1 MASSSNTCPT
11 NQQTQQTEQTQQ
23 FQQTQQL
30 SSMDFGSLAKTL
42 HFNLPIKLDE
52 SNYIYWKTQ
61 ILPAVNALD
70 LESFIDETAVPPS
83 QFIAVQVSN
92 GNGGV
97 RIEQQLNPEYQKWKK
112 SDQILLF
119 WLISTLSQKVVG
131 QVTKCKSSLE
141 AWTKLLKPQLQT
153 IKKGSYSVSDFVLKI
168 KNIGDA
174 LLAAGEEV
182 SKCDLLLSFM
192 HGVGHEY
199 DAVVVLISSQRST
212 MSLEE
217 AQFLLLMHEQR
228 IEELNS
234 PNNFGG
240 PAANYAAN
248 NTKGGSPGGF
258 NRHGSRGRGRG
269 GRFGGR
275 KLYCQLCT
283 KPGHHAFKCYH
294 RFDQQFM
301 RSQSPQYNNSQQHAG
316 HQAYIRQTSQQSGQT
331 SQSIG
336 QGIKQFTQVFIKTPL
351 LLSISISH
359 KLISI
364 NLKHIWE
371 LKEEGQIQLGL
382 LTVEQQTI

>member
-1 MASSSNTCPT
+1 MAKI
-11 NQQTQQTEQTQQ
+11 
-23 FQQTQQL
+23 L
-30 SSMDFGSLAKTL
+30 
-42 HFNLPIKLDE
+42 NLR
-52 SNYIYWKTQ
+52 Q
-61 ILPAVNALD
+61 
-70 LESFIDETAVPPS
+70 
-83 QFIAVQVSN
+83 
-92 GNGGV
+92 
-97 RIEQQLNPEYQKWKK
+97 
-112 SDQILLF
+112 
-119 WLISTLSQKVVG
+119 
-131 QVTKCKSSLE
+131 
-141 AWTKLLKPQLQT
+141 QLQT
-153 IKKGSYSVSDFVLKI
+153 IKKGSHSVSDFVLKI

-174 LLAAGEEV
+174 LSAAEEEV
-182 SKCDLLLSFM
+182 SERDLLLSLM

-248 NTKGGSPGGF
+248 NTRGGNPGGF
-258 NRHGSRGRGRG
+258 NRSGSRGRGRG

-283 KPGHHAFKCYH
+283 KPGHHVFQCYH
-294 RFDQQFM
+294 RFDQQFV
-301 RSQSPQYNNSQQHAG
+301 RPQS
-316 HQAYIRQTSQQSGQT
+316 HQLHSSLDRLPNLLVK
-331 SQSIG
+331 
-336 QGIKQFTQVFIKTPL
+336 GIKQFTQVFIKTPL

-364 NLKHIWE
+364 NLNHIWE

-382 LTVEQQTI
+382 LTVE

>member
-70 LESFIDETAVPPS
+70 VESFINETTVPPS

-141 AWTKLLKPQLQT
+141 AWTKLQNLYSHKSMAKILNLRQQLQT
-153 IKKGSYSVSDFVLKI
+153 IKKGSHSVSDFVLKI

-174 LLAAGEEV
+174 LSAAGEEV
-182 SKCDLLLSFM
+182 SERDLLLSLM

-199 DAVVVLISSQRST
+199 DVVVVLISSQRCT

-240 PAANYAAN
+240 HAANYAAN
-248 NTKGGSPGGF
+248 NTRGGIPGGF

-283 KPGHHAFKCYH
+283 KPGHHAFQCYH
-294 RFDQQFM
+294 RFD
-301 RSQSPQYNNSQQHAG
+301 
-316 HQAYIRQTSQQSGQT
+316 
-331 SQSIG
+331 
-336 QGIKQFTQVFIKTPL
+336 
-351 LLSISISH
+351 
-359 KLISI
+359 
-364 NLKHIWE
+364 
-371 LKEEGQIQLGL
+371 
-382 LTVEQQTI
+382 

>member
-1 MASSSNTCPT
+1 MTSSSNTCPT

-92 GNGGV
+92 GNGG
-97 RIEQQLNPEYQKWKK
+97 

-119 WLISTLSQKVVG
+119 WLISTLSQKVIG

-141 AWTKLLKPQLQT
+141 AWTKLQNLYSQKSMAKILNLRQQLQT
-153 IKKGSYSVSDFVLKI
+153 IKKGSHSVSDFVLKI

-174 LLAAGEEV
+174 LSAAGEEV
-182 SKCDLLLSFM
+182 SERDLLLSLM

-199 DAVVVLISSQRST
+199 DAVV
-212 MSLEE
+212 
-217 AQFLLLMHEQR
+217 FLLLMHEQR

-248 NTKGGSPGGF
+248 NTRGGNPGGF
-258 NRHGSRGRGRG
+258 NRSGSRGRGRG

-283 KPGHHAFKCYH
+283 KPGHHAFQCYH
-294 RFDQQFM
+294 RFDQQFV
-301 RSQSPQYNNSQQHAG
+301 RPQSHQYNNSQQHAG
-316 HQAYIRQTSQQSGQT
+316 HQAYIGQT
-331 SQSIG
+331 SQ
-336 QGIKQFTQVFIKTPL
+336 
-351 LLSISISH
+351 
-359 KLISI
+359 
-364 NLKHIWE
+364 
-371 LKEEGQIQLGL
+371 
-382 LTVEQQTI
+382 